1 MRDKHCPDTMRG
13 VFLRTVCAVVA
24 LAGCAAQ
31 TPSITQEEK
40 PTGQEAYLYGR
51 FYIEVKSEKLAL
63 DGHQMMGF
71 VIKCGSKDTYTFRI
85 SSESALQVIKI
96 APSTC
101 SLAEF
106 VYTDPD
112 GKVTSRMRAPEKLM
126 EDVRFEAGKAYYL
139 GDFYAEPSV
148 PGANKRTP
156 NVWEIKTVRND
167 YSNTSAALKALYPNL
182 AKLPTEN
189 RMIGK

>member
-1 MRDKHCPDTMRG
+1 MSG
-13 VFLRTVCAVVA
+13 AFLRTIYAVVA
-24 LAGCAAQ
+24 LAGCAAH
-31 TPSITQEEK
+31 TPSITQDDK

-51 FYIEVKSEKLAL
+51 FYIEVKNEKVAL

-71 VIKCGSKDTYTFRI
+71 VITCGSKDAYTFRI
-85 SSESALQVIKI
+85 SNESALQVIKI

-101 SLAEF
+101 SLTEF
-106 VYTDPD
+106 VYTDPN
-112 GKVTSRMRAPEKLM
+112 GKITSRTRAPEKLM
-126 EDVRFEAGKAYYL
+126 QDVRFEAGKAYYL

-148 PGANKRTP
+148 SGVNKRTS

-189 RMIGK
+189 RMIGR